1 MMVEGEATDRLTD
14 VFAAMLLLYL
24 INVPSFKGPEI
35 SQLTYI
41 MSYTQG
47 PRTPS
52 LPVEHLQD
60 DNVIT

>member
-1 MMVEGEATDRLTD
+1 MAEGEATDMLMD
-14 VFAAMLLLYL
+14 VFAAMLYL
-24 INVPSFKGPEI
+24 INVLSFNGPEI

-60 DNVIT
+60 DNGIT

>member
-1 MMVEGEATDRLTD
+1 MAEGEATDRLTD
-14 VFAAMLLLYL
+14 VFATMLLYL
-24 INVPSFKGPEI
+24 INVPSFNGPEI

-52 LPVEHLQD
+52 LPVEHLLD